1 MIVRGINDNQVGEL
15 LRFGLAH
22 APAVRGIHFQPISY
36 FGRCGLERPE
46 KPVTIPKMLA
56 LIEEQTGVK
65 MRAADFSGGG
75 AENPYCSFHA
85 SYRRLADGKLKAL
98 PRKDEDSCC
107 CSTGSD
113 DSRQFVANQ
122 WSGADANRAFNADG
136 EMEETSALD
145 AFLAKLRQNTFAV
158 SGMVFQDAYNLD
170 LERLRRCYICE
181 VDEEFGMVPFCAYN
195 LTDTEGRALYRK

>member
-1 MIVRGINDNQVGEL
+1 MLFR
-15 LRFGLAH
+15 
-22 APAVRGIHFQPISY
+22 S
-36 FGRCGLERPE
+36 
-46 KPVTIPKMLA
+46 PKMLS
-56 LIEEQTGVK
+56 LIEEQTGGK

-85 SYRRLADGKLKAL
+85 SYRRMADGTLKAL
-98 PRKDEDSCC
+98 PRKDEGNCC

-113 DSRQFVANQ
+113 DSREFVANQ
-122 WSGADANRAFNADG
+122 WSSVELKPAFNADG

-145 AFLAKLRQNTFAV
+145 AFLAKLKLNTFAV

-181 VDEEFGMVPFCAYN
+181 VDGEHGMVPFCAYN
-195 LTDTEGRALYRK
+195 LTNTEGRALYRK